1 MCVYVVTGGVA
12 ALSST
17 AGVAVVGSMFG
28 AAGAGLTGK
37 SLSVL
42 TLMLLLCFD
51 LFS

>member
-1 MCVYVVTGGVA
+1 MYIYVVAGGVA

-37 SLSVL
+37 SLLASVL
-42 TLMLLLCFD
+42 L
-51 LFS
+51 